1 MTITTALQRL
11 EEIGFR
17 CCGQWKA
24 TELGGIRIS
33 LNEHA
38 SSTNALYAFVS
49 KDEVLY
55 IGKTTQQL
63 RKRLYGYQNPRN
75 TQTTNIR
82 GNAAIVAALAESHL
96 IEVYVLPDHGLLR
109 FGGFHLNLA
118 AGLEDSLINDL
129 RPTWN
134 KRFGREDALAKVRI
148 AKESEDA

>member
-1 MTITTALQRL
+1 MAVATPLQRL

-17 CCGQWKA
+17 CCGQWHSA
-24 TELGGIRIS
+24 DSGGIRIS

-38 SSTNALYAFVS
+38 SSANALYAFVAD
-49 KDEVLY
+49 KEVVY

-75 TQTTNIR
+75 TQATNIR
-82 GNAAIVAALAESHL
+82 GNAAIAAALTANQT

-129 RPTWN
+129 RPAWN
-134 KRFGREDALAKVRI
+134 KRFGREDALAKARA
-148 AKESEDA
+148 AKENGDA